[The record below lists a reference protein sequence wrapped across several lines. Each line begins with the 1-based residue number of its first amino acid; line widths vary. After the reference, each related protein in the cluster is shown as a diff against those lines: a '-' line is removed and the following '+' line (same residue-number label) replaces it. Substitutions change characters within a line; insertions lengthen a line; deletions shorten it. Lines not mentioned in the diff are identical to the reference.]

1 MIGSIFRQVFGQRQ
15 SEVDQIEDE
24 YHRLLVDLASGADVD
39 IEDVKTLTVDA
50 GKSEEQCSRDL
61 ELMEQRI
68 ERIRERENW
77 LKLESEV
84 PDLRSKLDILK
95 SELDAVVA
103 RVQPQI
109 NELSQQ
115 LFERSVASA
124 NAVRIEVW
132 LNENCLNQALIQR
145 ELEVSSQRQETAAKM
160 KPLSDDLEI
169 AKQRISYFDARLE
182 NFVDRRDGWK
192 PRTDSD
198 QGRELETLQANRDH
212 AASIAGQLERE
223 LELLREELVP
233 IDEEL
238 RDIQAQ
244 KLQP

>member
-15 SEVDQIEDE
+15 AEVDEVEDA

-39 IEDVKTLTVDA
+39 IEDVKALTVDA

-84 PDLRSKLDILK
+84 PVLRSKLEALQA
-95 SELDAVVA
+95 ELDAVVS

-109 NELSQQ
+109 DALSSQ

-132 LNENCLNQALIQR
+132 LNENCLNQALVER
-145 ELEVSSQRQETAAKM
+145 EREVSSQRQEIASKM

-169 AKQRISYFDARLE
+169 AKQRISYFNARLE
-182 NFVDRRDGWK
+182 NFENRNDGWK

-198 QGRELETLQANRDH
+198 QGRELEALQANRDH
-212 AASIAGQLERE
+212 AASIADQLERE

-233 IDEEL
+233 IDREL